1 MVRRPKTTRYVYIFI
16 KKYIEDHTHPPT
28 LREIGEGC
36 FMSPSSV
43 LRHLDKLEKEGM
55 LFREEGKA
63 RGITLVDD

>member
-1 MVRRPKTTRYVYIFI
+1 VYIFI